1 MVPAPAGVVHSA
13 LRPAAHI
20 DTPSPTSTKEETGI
34 TAHSCTQDD
43 MSETDG
49 GASSDE
55 DGAAEQYQLSDTD
68 GGESSDEEDV
78 AKHNIAPTVG
88 TTDAS
93 EVVGCKG
100 DADLASAV
108 GTTDASELAG
118 TAGDVDTNMDI
129 ECGDGT
135 STAPIPSKKSS
146 SDTVCP
152 NGRHDDRHDDHDKTK
167 QLRPRNIAASVA
179 AFAGSLAK
187 WKLTLDPHNHVATMV
202 GVWVMQVNN
211 CMDNYCKRFQKHS
224 RDEDEN
230 PQYMSYT
237 SLTRGGGGNASGRV
251 SPDK

>member
-1 MVPAPAGVVHSA
+1 
-13 LRPAAHI
+13 
-20 DTPSPTSTKEETGI
+20 
-34 TAHSCTQDD
+34 

-118 TAGDVDTNMDI
+118 T
-129 ECGDGT
+129 
-135 STAPIPSKKSS
+135 
-146 SDTVCP
+146 
-152 NGRHDDRHDDHDKTK
+152 GRR
-167 QLRPRNIAASVA
+167 RPR
-179 AFAGSLAK
+179 FCCRY
-187 WKLTLDPHNHVATMV
+187 DR
-202 GVWVMQVNN
+202 
-211 CMDNYCKRFQKHS
+211 RF
-224 RDEDEN
+224 
-230 PQYMSYT
+230 
-237 SLTRGGGGNASGRV
+237 RGGRDSGRRRY
-251 SPDK
+251 KHGY